1 MLAPFLG
8 HETELS
14 FRKIPPA
21 AAATP
26 GSRAAAATFATLIP
40 SVRMSIVV
48 SVFPAPLMHLTPGM
62 QISPP
67 GPGAIVLVPFGSLL
81 GCCHCP
87 PVTVT
92 VVASPYSVLST
103 PDCALATPAEAAATV
118 TTSPTPRARPSATK
132 MAWRIRRRNSRR
144 T

>member
-1 MLAPFLG
+1 MLLG
-8 HETELS
+8 HEIEDW

-40 SVRMSIVV
+40 SARVSIMV
-48 SVFPAPLMHLTPGM
+48 SVFPAPLTHLLLGWPL

-67 GPGAIVLVPFGSLL
+67 GPGSISSVPFGSVA
-81 GCCHCP
+81 GCCHRP

-92 VVASPYSVLST
+92 VVACPYSVLST
-103 PDCALATPAEAAATV
+103 LSCARAIPAEAAATV